1 MMAIVADQSRFS
13 EGHSIMD
20 PSGHIVRPSRTLAL
34 GAAVLAS
41 LLALSSTAA
50 AGVVASESFETGLP
64 SPSQQYSVDE
74 YGFDQ
79 NTTGPASAPN
89 VTFSGFSGI
98 ITNNFTTNSSGLLT
112 PGGTNAFP
120 NTTFGNQV
128 AFLQSFQGAT
138 SEIDWAITGL
148 HPGQEY
154 VLSFEDVSSSIVGA
168 TPISVSAFGATPADY
183 APGASFTTETL
194 DFTPS
199 TANGSIDFIGIPV
212 ANNSLSAIDNLTIST
227 ASVPEPATW
236 AMMLVGFGGLGAAM
250 RARRRA
256 AVRAPA

>member
-1 MMAIVADQSRFS
+1 
-13 EGHSIMD
+13 MD

-74 YGFDQ
+74 DVFDQ

-98 ITNNFTTNSSGLLT
+98 VTNDFTVNSSGFLT
-112 PGGTNAFP
+112 PGGSNIFP
-120 NTTFGNQV
+120 DTTFGNQV
-128 AFLQSFQGAT
+128 AFLQSFQGGGRGD
-138 SEIDWAITGL
+138 IDWAITGL

-154 VLSFEDVSSSIVGA
+154 VLSFEDVTSSILGA
-168 TPISVSAFGATPADY
+168 TPFSVSAFGATPVDY
-183 APGASFTTETL
+183 ESGASFTTETL

-199 TANGSIDFIGIPV
+199 TANGSIDFIGS
-212 ANNSLSAIDNLTIST
+212 AASDNSLSAIDNLTIST
-227 ASVPEPATW
+227 ISTAPGVPEPATW

-250 RARRRA
+250 RRSRRRA
-256 AVRAPA
+256 VRALA

>member
-1 MMAIVADQSRFS
+1 
-13 EGHSIMD
+13 MD

-50 AGVVASESFETGLP
+50 AGVVASESFETGLTP
-64 SPSQQYSVDE
+64 PALQYSVDE
-74 YGFDQ
+74 DGFDQ

-98 ITNNFTTNSSGLLT
+98 ITNDFLANSSGVLS
-112 PGGTNAFP
+112 PDGAKIYP
-120 NTTFGNQV
+120 DTTFGNQV

-154 VLSFEDVSSSIVGA
+154 VLSFEDVSSLI
-168 TPISVSAFGATPADY
+168 FGATLIDVSVFGGSPVHFD
-183 APGASFTTETL
+183 PRGSTTFMDQTV
-194 DFTPS
+194 DFTPT
-199 TANGSIDFIGIPV
+199 TANGSIDFIGVPV
-212 ANNSLSAIDNLTIST
+212 ANNSLSAIDNLSIST
-227 ASVPEPATW
+227 VSTAPGVPEPATW

-250 RARRRA
+250 RRSRRQARA
-256 AVRAPA
+256 LA